1 MTLLVL
7 LQDDLW
13 HSIVLVQPGNAA
25 GVGLLLVDGQPVS
38 LAPLGMSAAHAA
50 APYWL
55 DDFGGRQQA
64 CFELAAPLWQAGW
77 HPSLKLSGWL
87 QHATQSSAS

>member
-1 MTLLVL
+1 VGRHHGWSVVPAQTGHLITRRVHA

-25 GVGLLLVDGQPVS
+25 GVGLLLVDGQPMS

-55 DDFGGRQQA
+55 DDFGGEQGPA
-64 CFELAAPLWQAGW
+64 
-77 HPSLKLSGWL
+77 
-87 QHATQSSAS
+87 